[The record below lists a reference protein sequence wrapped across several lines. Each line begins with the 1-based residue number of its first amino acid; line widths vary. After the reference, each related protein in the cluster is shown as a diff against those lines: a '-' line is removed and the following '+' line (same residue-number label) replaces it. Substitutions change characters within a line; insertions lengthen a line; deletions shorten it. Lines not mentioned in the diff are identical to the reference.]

1 MFSVRLEL
9 AFLASFLHFQ
19 YATEPG
25 SVIEYESDVEGKE
38 DNQQNGISGHWRK
51 LFQVTQELNLN
62 TDIL

>member
-38 DNQQNGISGHWRK
+38 DNQQNGISGH
-51 LFQVTQELNLN
+51 
-62 TDIL
+62 